1 MGCMRRSTKDFPPEL
16 LQHFFNFASSEGIAM
31 QEDDTIIQH
40 GRMFG
45 SDGFTMAQRL
55 FPKLKEQLSGTRF
68 FSNSDVKTAA
78 ENWLNGKLRDFNQ
91 AWFKKLVLR
100 TDECL
105 NSFDDYVEN

>member
-1 MGCMRRSTKDFPPEL
+1 MGCMRGSTKDFPPEL
-16 LQHFFNFASSEGIAM
+16 LQHFFNFASSEGIVM

-45 SDGFTMAQRL
+45 SDGFTMPRNYFL

-78 ENWLNGKLRDFNQ
+78 ENWLNRQGRDFNQ

-105 NSFDDYVEN
+105 NSFDDY